1 LNSGDYLYNEEVFYN
16 INHHFNDEIDI
27 LAGSILFDNEEKS
40 IKQHPEKMTFSY
52 ITHRTISHPCTFI
65 KKNLFDKFGL
75 YDESLKIISDW
86 AFFFKAVAL
95 NGATYRSID
104 YVITCYDT
112 TGISSRDGALA
123 AKEKDFIFEKY
134 LPYIYNNQKDKFI
147 FSMFKNNN
155 RRIKYLEKIEKT
167 RFIRKIVTVF
177 LYVFY
182 KFS

>member
-1 LNSGDYLYNEEVFYN
+1 
-16 INHHFNDEIDI
+16 
-27 LAGSILFDNEEKS
+27 
-40 IKQHPEKMTFSY
+40 M
-52 ITHRTISHPCTFI
+52 
-65 KKNLFDKFGL
+65 
-75 YDESLKIISDW
+75 
-86 AFFFKAVAL
+86 AL

-112 TGISSRDGALA
+112 TCISSRDGALA

-167 RFIRKIVTVF
+167 RFIRKTQLIICFYTRSLFVLCVLF
-177 LYVFY
+177 LESRLVNFVR
-182 KFS
+182 KHCFMCFPISWQFIAMMNSLSF